1 MLGSDWVLL
10 KYALR
15 RIQSSYVQF
24 VLKFM
29 PRKKFRFFSD
39 FWLTQLNYQQRTAN
53 SAPFRHP
60 SIVVA
65 SVTVPGGLENDF
77 DFDFD
82 ARGEE
87 TE

>member
-1 MLGSDWVLL
+1 MADSIELSTE
-10 KYALR
+10 KSE
-15 RIQSSYVQF
+15 QCH
-24 VLKFM
+24 
-29 PRKKFRFFSD
+29 
-39 FWLTQLNYQQRTAN
+39 

>member
-1 MLGSDWVLL
+1 MLRPQTRTGDL
-10 KYALR
+10 
-15 RIQSSYVQF
+15 QP

-29 PRKKFRFFSD
+29 ARKKFRFLRILADSIK
-39 FWLTQLNYQQRTAN
+39 LSTEIEN
-53 SAPFRHP
+53 SAPFRPP

-65 SVTVPGGLENDF
+65 SATVPGGLENDF